1 MGISISFNVPSP
13 LGALASSIFSSTNA
27 QFPPGMTG
35 PAITFTALAE
45 SGQQFTPNEPV
56 NNALFAFSAGTTRL
70 YLPQQIQT
78 QFGANYED
86 AAIGNLAKAALRS
99 GLTMQGFTDA
109 IKGGLTS
116 ATQNG
121 LGMAE
126 SFTGVTGA
134 QDAYNLANN
143 QAVNNHMEVM
153 FRGINFRTFSFE
165 FKFFPKNSGE
175 MSGLKSI
182 LDGFKYH
189 MHPSFKDPGTETY
202 FVPPSKYSIAIT
214 NGGSVFGGY
223 TDAVLVDMS
232 VNYSGAGVAAVH
244 FDGNPAEVDLSLTFK
259 ETKYLTKET
268 IAGK

>member
-13 LGALASSIFSSTNA
+13 LGALATSMFSTTNA
-27 QFPPGMTG
+27 QFPPNATG
-35 PAITFTALAE
+35 PAILFTAITE
-45 SGQQFTPNEPV
+45 TGQQFEPNAPV
-56 NNALFAFSAGTTRL
+56 TNNLFGFSGGSIRL

-86 AAIGNLAKAALRS
+86 AAIGNIAKGLLRS
-99 GLTMQGFTDA
+99 GLTGQGLKDA
-109 IKGGLTS
+109 FSGAVTS
-116 ATQNG
+116 GTQNA
-121 LGMAE
+121 LGAAE
-126 SFTGVTGA
+126 SFTGITGG
-134 QDAYNLANN
+134 QDAFNLANN

-165 FKFFPKNSGE
+165 FKFFPKNAGDSA
-175 MSGLKSI
+175 SLKGIIDS
-182 LDGFKYH
+182 FKYH

-202 FVPPSKYSIAIT
+202 FIPPSKYSIAVT
-214 NGGSVFGGY
+214 NGGFVFGGY

-244 FDGNPAEVDLSLTFK
+244 GDNNPAEIDLSLTFK

-268 IAGK
+268 VHTV